1 MDGYVTT
8 EILVGIAGS
17 VGGLLSSLDSLFVT
31 SSSSAGNSTVSIGGL
46 LTRAV
51 YYGTIV
57 LGGVGFLTLWWRPE
71 DESIPPMWHVLG
83 GTAFLGLGATFV
95 VTQVFGGYGPFRVFY
110 QVLPFIALPM
120 ILGLARFS
128 NRIAS
133 MTIGENRN
141 VAQIAIAAFLI
152 VHLLAGTYAIYELS
166 GESYGEMLSADGD
179 RVDVSVI
186 DPEEDGMARW
196 SAAYI
201 PSGTT
206 IWADYHGEHIVVRY
220 RAVDGE
226 DGIGFSGP
234 GRDAVSGCIALRDEN
249 VDQQMLNTKFR
260 GKVDLSSIDHLL
272 EKRSK
277 VYSSGSSVYC

>member
-1 MDGYVTT
+1 
-8 EILVGIAGS
+8 
-17 VGGLLSSLDSLFVT
+17 
-31 SSSSAGNSTVSIGGL
+31 
-46 LTRAV
+46 
-51 YYGTIV
+51 
-57 LGGVGFLTLWWRPE
+57 
-71 DESIPPMWHVLG
+71 MWHVLG

-272 EKRSK
+272 ENGRRFIRAGVLYIASGEY
-277 VYSSGSSVYC
+277 YSQHLCIAVRNCNILAGAVAAVIDVWMGFPDFLGFRPAFGVVLLTTSILHHLDLRDTNCVSIPVLAVE

>member
-1 MDGYVTT
+1 
-8 EILVGIAGS
+8 
-17 VGGLLSSLDSLFVT
+17 
-31 SSSSAGNSTVSIGGL
+31 
-46 LTRAV
+46 
-51 YYGTIV
+51 
-57 LGGVGFLTLWWRPE
+57 
-71 DESIPPMWHVLG
+71 
-83 GTAFLGLGATFV
+83 
-95 VTQVFGGYGPFRVFY
+95 
-110 QVLPFIALPM
+110 M

-260 GKVDLSSIDHLL
+260 GKVDFEQHRSSPRKTVEGLFEREFCILLVVSITPKHLCIAVRNCNIPSR
-272 EKRSK
+272 RSC
-277 VYSSGSSVYC
+277 SCD